1 MQTDEQ
7 KLNIVGAAA
16 QLLLENGSE
25 TYRVEETA
33 RRMAKGF
40 GIGEINIAAFP
51 TSVFL
56 EAGGRA
62 FVRRISRRGTNSR
75 RIAMVNEISREVEQG
90 RLSPEAAGCALE
102 KVRKTPGFSQRT
114 MILAYALAAASFC
127 LLFDG
132 DAATFAV
139 TFAIGVLVQ
148 AIQPLFAHI
157 QMGVLLGNFVG
168 GWLTAVAAQ
177 MLYGMLPI
185 YNVNAAI
192 IGGIMPLLS
201 GAGDDHRRARHDVRR
216 PHFRHD
222 ARAGSHAAGDGR
234 GHRRVYGPENGRDDG
249 RNCPVMRKIIV
260 AALGAFGGTL
270 GYGYILNAPKNTIL
284 PASFIGL
291 AGYIV
296 YILLGMAGFGTMS
309 AYFFSTVFVSV
320 VCELLARKMRTP
332 STIFLLGALVP
343 LVPGYNFYLAML
355 ALVENR
361 GAAAAQEGM
370 VAVQIVA
377 AIAVGAA
384 VTSVLFRALAEKNKK
399 LL

>member
-102 KVRKTPGFSQRT
+102 KVRKTPVFSQRT

-132 DAATFAV
+132 DAATFVV

-148 AIQPLFAHI
+148 AIQPLFAH
-157 QMGVLLGNFVG
+157 LRRRLADG
-168 GWLTAVAAQ
+168 GCGADALRRAADLQ
-177 MLYGMLPI
+177 RERGDHRRHY
-185 YNVNAAI
+185 AAA
-192 IGGIMPLLS
+192 LR
-201 GAGDDHRRARHDVRR
+201 AGDDHRRARHDVRR

-222 ARAGSHAAGDGR
+222 ARAGGHAAGDGR
-234 GHRRVYGPENGRDDG
+234 GHRRVYGPENGCDDG
-249 RNCPVMRKIIV
+249 RDCPVMRKIIV

-291 AGYIV
+291 AGYFV
-296 YILLGMAGFGTMS
+296 FILLGMAGFGTMS